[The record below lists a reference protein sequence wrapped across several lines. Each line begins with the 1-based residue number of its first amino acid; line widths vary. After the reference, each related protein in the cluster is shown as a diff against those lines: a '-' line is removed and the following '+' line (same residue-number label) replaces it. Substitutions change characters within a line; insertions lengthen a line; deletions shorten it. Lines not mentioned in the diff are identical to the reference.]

1 MTPALL
7 EVRELS
13 LRAGGRSREGL
24 VVDRVSLEV
33 RRGECLGLLGESGV
47 GKSLMLRAIV
57 GLLPAA
63 VYVDRGEVLLDGE
76 PYRPRSRED
85 RPRIGMVFQEPKAAL
100 NPLMRTGDLI
110 AEGLRGRGVR
120 GAAAREAAIALME
133 EVGIAEAARRLRAWP
148 HELSGG
154 QRQRVAIAMA
164 LAAEPAVLL
173 CDEPTT
179 ALDVTVQEQILELLD
194 RLRVERDLALVFV
207 THDIAV
213 INRVASRVALM
224 YAGRIVEQGP
234 TGAVLAQPHHPYTAR
249 LLASL
254 PRIDQAK
261 RPLRALSGDPPGP
274 GEWPEGCRFHPRC
287 AYVKPDC
294 LTAAYELQS
303 SGSGRQSACIHCSEI
318 ESELE
323 LPSR

>member
-7 EVRELS
+7 EVRDLS
-13 LRAGGRSREGL
+13 LRAGGRSRARL

-47 GKSLMLRAIV
+47 GKSLTLRAIV

-76 PYRPRSRED
+76 TYGPRSREHG
-85 RPRIGMVFQEPKAAL
+85 PRIGMVFQEPKAAL
-100 NPLMRTGDLI
+100 NPLMRIGDLI
-110 AEGLRGRGVR
+110 GEGLRGRGVR
-120 GAAAREAAIALME
+120 GAPARAAAIALME
-133 EVGIAEAARRLRAWP
+133 EVGIAEAAQRLRAWP

-261 RPLRALSGDPPGP
+261 RPLRALSGDPPEP

-287 AYVKPDC
+287 VYVKPDC
-294 LTAAYELQS
+294 LTAAYELHS
-303 SGSGRQSACIHCSEI
+303 SGSGRQSACIRCSEI
-318 ESELE
+318 EPELE
-323 LPSR
+323 LRSR

>member
-1 MTPALL
+1 MRPALL

-13 LRAGGRSREGL
+13 LSAGGRSRERL

-47 GKSLMLRAIV
+47 GKSLTLRAIV

-63 VYVDRGEVLLDGE
+63 VHVDRGEVLLDGE
-76 PYRPRSRED
+76 PYRPRSREVG
-85 RPRIGMVFQEPKAAL
+85 PRVGMIFQEPKAAL
-100 NPLMRTGDLI
+100 NPLMRIGELI
-110 AEGLRGRGVR
+110 GEGLRGRGVR
-120 GAAAREAAIALME
+120 GAAATEAAIALME

-179 ALDVTVQEQILELLD
+179 ALDVMVQEQILELLD
-194 RLRVERDLALVFV
+194 RLRAKRDLALVLV

-254 PRIDQAK
+254 PCIDQAK
-261 RPLRALSGDPPGP
+261 RPLRALSGDSPRP

-287 AYVKPDC
+287 AYVKPSC
-294 LTAAYELQS
+294 LTAAYELRD
-303 SGSGRQSACIHCSEI
+303 SGSGRQSACIRCSELAL
-318 ESELE
+318 ELE
-323 LPSR
+323 PGSR

>member
-13 LRAGGRSREGL
+13 LRAGGRSRAWL

-47 GKSLMLRAIV
+47 GKSLTLRAIV
-57 GLLPAA
+57 GLLPGA
-63 VYVDRGEVLLDGE
+63 VQVDRGEVLLEGE
-76 PYRPRSRED
+76 TYRPRSGED
-85 RPRIGMVFQEPKAAL
+85 GPRIGMVFQEPKAAL
-100 NPLMRTGDLI
+100 NPLMRTGNLI
-110 AEGLRGRGVR
+110 GEGLRGRGVR
-120 GAAAREAAIALME
+120 GAAARAAAIALLE
-133 EVGIAEAARRLRAWP
+133 EVGIAEAARRVRAWP

-234 TGAVLAQPHHPYTAR
+234 AGAVLAQPHHPYTAR
-249 LLASL
+249 LLTSL

-261 RPLRALSGDPPGP
+261 RLLRALSGDPPGP

-303 SGSGRQSACIHCSEI
+303 SGGGRQSACIRCSEI
-318 ESELE
+318 EPELG
-323 LPSR
+323 LTVR

>member
-1 MTPALL
+1 MTKALL

-13 LRAGGRSREGL
+13 LRAGRRSREL
-24 VVDRVSLEV
+24 MVVDRLSLEV
-33 RRGECLGLLGESGV
+33 RRGECLGLVGESGA
-47 GKSLMLRAIV
+47 GKSLTLRAIV

-63 VYVDRGEVLLDGE
+63 VYLDHGQVLLDGR
-76 PYRPRSRED
+76 PYRSRSREGGA
-85 RPRIGMVFQEPKAAL
+85 RIGMVFQEPKAAL

-110 AEGLRGRGVR
+110 AEGLRGPGVR
-120 GAAAREAAIALME
+120 GAPAREAAIALMD
-133 EVGIAEAARRLRAWP
+133 EVGIDHAARRSRAWP

-164 LAAEPAVLL
+164 LAAEPSVLL
-173 CDEPTT
+173 CDEPPT
-179 ALDVTVQEQILELLD
+179 ALDVIVQERILELLD
-194 RLRVERDLALVFV
+194 RLRVQRDLAIVFV
-207 THDIAV
+207 THDLAV

-224 YAGRIVEQGP
+224 YAGRILEQGP
-234 TGAVLAQPHHPYTAR
+234 TAAVLARPHHPYTAR
-249 LLASL
+249 LLASQ

-287 AYVKPDC
+287 AYVKPNC

-303 SGSGRQSACIHCSEI
+303 SGSGRQSACIRCSEI
-318 ESELE
+318 EHELE
-323 LPSR
+323 RESR